1 MTRVV
6 LDASVVISGCGWGA
20 ESYRCLV
27 HVGRRRA
34 RSYVSVDIVEE
45 WRETLSA
52 LHRGGTKFSR
62 DPWPALEWLIEVSH
76 RVEPAPLGKQRSRAP
91 NDDPYLACALAAR
104 ASFIISRDPHLLTLS
119 KPFGIEILTPRAYL
133 SRAAGGPAL

>member
-1 MTRVV
+1 MTHLV

-20 ESYRCLV
+20 ESHRCLV

-34 RSYVSVDIVEE
+34 RSYVSEGIVEE
-45 WRETLSA
+45 WRETLSE
-52 LHRGGTKFSR
+52 LHRAGTKFRR

-76 RVEPAPLGKQRSRAP
+76 RVEPAPLGKRRSRDP

-104 ASFIISRDPHLLTLS
+104 ASFIISRDPDLLELG
-119 KPFGIEILTPRAYL
+119 KPFGVEILTPRAYL
-133 SRAAGGPAL
+133 SRAAEGFL